1 MSPQIKII
9 SPLFLVFN
17 LTILILYAVRGILAQ
32 WGIDLTILNIANC
45 IFFLLSVLTF
55 FMQRKALENSNP
67 NVFIRSVMGGMLIKM
82 FVIISVVIAYR
93 LIAGNSVSKVSVFSA
108 MFLYLLYLGVEVAVI
123 TKLNRKKKWLSRK
136 PLYIN

>member
-17 LTILILYAVRGILAQ
+17 LTILVLYAIRGILAQ
-32 WGIDLTILNIANC
+32 WGIDSAILNIANC

-55 FMQRKALENSNP
+55 IMQRKALENSNP
-67 NVFIRSVMGGMLIKM
+67 NVFVRSVMGGMLIKM
-82 FVIISVVIAYR
+82 FVTISVVIVYR

-123 TKLNRKKKWLSRK
+123 TKLNRKK
-136 PLYIN
+136 NG

>member
-9 SPLFLVFN
+9 SPLFLVFT
-17 LTILILYAVRGILAQ
+17 LTILVLYAIRGILAQ
-32 WGIDLTILNIANC
+32 WGIDSAILNIANC

-55 FMQRKALENSNP
+55 IMQRKALENSNP
-67 NVFIRSVMGGMLIKM
+67 NVFVRSVMGGMLIKM
-82 FVIISVVIAYR
+82 FVTISVVIVYR

-123 TKLNRKKKWLSRK
+123 TKLNRKK
-136 PLYIN
+136 NG

>member
-9 SPLFLVFN
+9 SPLFLVFT
-17 LTILILYAVRGILAQ
+17 LTILVLYAIRGILAQ
-32 WGIDLTILNIANC
+32 WGIDFTILNIANG
-45 IFFLLSVLTF
+45 IFFLLSLLTF
-55 FMQRKALENSNP
+55 IMQRKALENSNP
-67 NVFIRSVMGGMLIKM
+67 NVFVRSVMGGMLIKM
-82 FVIISVVIAYR
+82 FVTISVVIVYR

>member
-123 TKLNRKKKWLSRK
+123 TKLNRQK
-136 PLYIN
+136 NG

>member
-17 LTILILYAVRGILAQ
+17 LTILILYAIRGILAQ

-123 TKLNRKKKWLSRK
+123 TKLNRQK
-136 PLYIN
+136 NG

>member
-55 FMQRKALENSNP
+55 FMPRKALENSNP

-123 TKLNRKKKWLSRK
+123 TKLNRQK
-136 PLYIN
+136 NG